1 MNVTDSE
8 VETHLQSSVH
18 MPGSIARGVPM
29 YINILTYDY
38 IYIYIYIFSIYVHS
52 IVFNIYNNSIHVL
65 I

>member
-1 MNVTDSE
+1 MNVTDSD

-38 IYIYIYIFSIYVHS
+38 IYIYIHIQYICE
-52 IVFNIYNNSIHVL
+52 FNCI
-65 I
+65 